1 MNEEPLDPRMFY
13 GDRIPAQF
21 NCELESCRA
30 RAEAGDDGDADAT
43 YRSLLAVNASLI
55 AIVRGEPDLVFNLNV
70 DAGVMKPDET
80 ASHPPLLTLVHDRDS
95 FEALARASGDSI
107 LGFLGGLAG
116 MADEMRLTAQRV
128 ENLSRL
134 SGSFRFELTGEGG
147 FVLVAHFGA
156 EPMSDAPDASLR
168 MDAEV
173 YRRLSEGEL
182 QAQEAFF
189 SGAIE
194 IEGDMQLAVTLALA
208 ALAPD
213 A

>member
-1 MNEEPLDPRMFY
+1 MSEEPLDPQTFY
-13 GDRIPAQF
+13 GERIPAQF
-21 NCELESCRA
+21 NRELESCRV
-30 RAEAGDDGDADAT
+30 RAEEGDDPAADVT
-43 YRSLLAVNASLI
+43 YRGLTAVNASLV
-55 AIVRGEPDLVFNLNV
+55 AIVRGEPDLVFNLDV
-70 DAGVMKPDET
+70 DGGVMKLGKT
-80 ASHPPLLTLVHDRDS
+80 ASYPPLITLVHDRSS

-116 MADEMRLTAQRV
+116 IGDEMRLTAQRV
-128 ENLSRL
+128 ENLAQL

-147 FVLVAHFGA
+147 FVLSAHFGS
-156 EPMSDAPDASLR
+156 EPMPEVPDASLR

-173 YRRLSEGEL
+173 YRRLKEGEL

>member
-1 MNEEPLDPRMFY
+1 MNEEPLDPQTFY

-21 NCELESCRA
+21 NRELESCRA
-30 RAEAGDDGDADAT
+30 RAEGGDDANAAAT
-43 YRSLLAVNASLI
+43 YRGLLAVNASLI
-55 AIVRGEPDLVFNLNV
+55 AIVKGESDLVFNLNV
-70 DAGVMKPDET
+70 DAGVMKPGET

-116 MADEMRLTAQRV
+116 IADEMRLTAQRA
-128 ENLSRL
+128 ENLSQL

-147 FVLVAHFGA
+147 FVLIAHFGS
-156 EPMSDAPDASLR
+156 EPMPEVPDASLR
-168 MDAEV
+168 MNAEV
-173 YRRLSEGEL
+173 YRKLKEGEL

-194 IEGDMQLAVTLALA
+194 IEGDMQLAITLALA